1 LTVLARV
8 IVLHALQVL
17 KLRANPWAE
26 YWVRNIFLNT
36 HGDDL
41 SEIKTLTDAKG
52 DYYGM
57 SKLIYDDIKS
67 ETVRQDI
74 LTHIR
79 KEGAMQVSR
88 RQLGMLNRG
97 PRRRYLMAWKKILS
111 DVDDTLLSSGGLYPA
126 GIDKRYP
133 RKVVYPGV
141 LAFYRELD
149 LGTIGAEDWPEQR
162 VGNLVFLS
170 ARPHVYKDM
179 SEKSNFAKFEKL
191 RVVGADGRRGMHTTP
206 SLLAGDLVSGSQYI
220 ATNDFEPLAVKKFDN
235 FKRYVSIYPEYS
247 HIFVCDNG
255 QGDVKAGEMMH
266 DNFPYEF
273 QSMYVHVVKDIPLT
287 YGYAP
292 ERWREKEF
300 FPCFFTT
307 YPEAAL
313 HAATQNPPLIRLT
326 GLQRVCADAV
336 RDFDATPTKKWHS
349 NKQMAERRA
358 ELNQAIWRANNHLVA
373 NSVEAV
379 GLVLAERL
387 WQDGE
392 KVKTPYG
399 NGVVEAFNPE
409 FDLYTIDLDWR
420 PVDVQ
425 VKEHLLHVKEDVIR
439 PKQQMIE
446 KRSSMPLET
455 VVESDEATE
464 DDQDQNTFSSLRRQ
478 ILRPQKSLPAAL
490 SYSVGAKSLTV
501 VGGDHVRDTVGPLS
515 PPKDYAKA
523 NMSNRDVKNSTAA
536 VSDSSTISSVSSDES
551 SDDKK
556 LNQDQMTMKVT
567 ATVSGRWIS
576 KFVPPSLPAV
586 SKKSSSLFSFWVAT
600 TKFAPGEKC
609 TTPYGPATVLEHRVE
624 EKIVVA
630 EMIGWRARAY
640 LNEADA
646 KVTKES
652 LLASLFRRQA
662 GTSEP
667 TSKYPYFPYVRGTVI
682 RTPFGEAEVVVPIP
696 TPEEDP
702 TNQLRDHNDEIIVLS
717 LTSWRL
723 ANDSHPK
730 IYATVKNCREW
741 KDKKG
746 VRSSADGLFSAFGR
760 LVSTI
765 DREIKGRLSSQKP
778 KDDVHATPKF
788 KQYYQTAAAVSTDF
802 GNGRIV
808 KFRETDGFYCVSLSG
823 WTLANG
829 QNPVAWLRE
838 FDIRIQISLGCKEG
852 YPVLTYL
859 GVTGIL
865 ESVQATTGV
874 HIVMA
879 HSLRMVLY
887 LQPFSIVRP
896 LKAAVGEDV
905 LTAYGEG
912 KVRRYDILHDTYEIK
927 ISWGATI
934 FAKAETFDRLRDT
947 IRDKDGYFGMDWL
960 LRFFFDPSKG
970 TKVVE
975 TRSRSNSV
983 VSTSARSQ
991 SGTRS
996 VVT

>member
-1 LTVLARV
+1 LTVLSRV

-149 LGTIGAEDWPEQR
+149 LGTIGPEDWPEQR

-235 FKRYVSIYPEYS
+235 FRRYVSIYPEYS

-273 QSMYVHVVKDIPLT
+273 QSMYVHVVKEVPLT

-313 HAATQNPPLIRLT
+313 HAARQNPPLIRST

-336 RDFDATPTKKWHS
+336 RDFDAIPNKKWYS
-349 NKQMAERRA
+349 NKQKAERRA
-358 ELNQAIWRANNHLVA
+358 ELNQAVWRANNYLMA
-373 NSVEAV
+373 NAAEPV

-399 NGVVEAFNPE
+399 NGVVKAFNPE

-420 PVDVQ
+420 PLDVQ
-425 VKEHLLHVKEDVIR
+425 VNEHLVHVKEDVIR
-439 PKQQMIE
+439 PKQQMME
-446 KRSSMPLET
+446 KRLSMPLET
-455 VVESDEATE
+455 VVESDEVTE
-464 DDQDQNTFSSLRRQ
+464 DDQDQNVLSSSRPPM
-478 ILRPQKSLPAAL
+478 LRPQKSLPVAL
-490 SYSVGAKSLTV
+490 MSSNVTNAVKLTISKTMV
-501 VGGDHVRDTVGPLS
+501 PLVSPRD
-515 PPKDYAKA
+515 DAKA
-523 NMSNRDVKNSTAA
+523 DVSNRGSKNATA

-556 LNQDQMTMKVT
+556 ADQDQTIMKVS
-567 ATVSGRWIS
+567 ATVGGQWIS
-576 KFVPPSLPAV
+576 KFVAPSLPTV
-586 SKKSSSLFSFWVAT
+586 NKKSSPRFSFWVSAP
-600 TKFAPGEKC
+600 KFSPGEKC
-609 TTPYGPATVLEHRVE
+609 STPYGPATVLEHRVE
-624 EKIVVA
+624 EKIVVVD
-630 EMIGWRARAY
+630 MTGWKARAY
-640 LNEADA
+640 LNEVDA
-646 KVTKES
+646 KVTKEG
-652 LLASLFRRQA
+652 LLASLFRRQSV
-662 GTSEP
+662 TSDP
-667 TSKYPYFPYVRGTVI
+667 VPKYQYFPYVRGTVI
-682 RTPFGEAEVVVPIP
+682 HTPFGEAEVVVSIP

-702 TNQLRDHNDEIIVLS
+702 SNQLREHSDEIMVLS

-730 IYATVKNCREW
+730 IYATVKSCREW

-760 LVSTI
+760 LVSSI
-765 DREIKGRLSSQKP
+765 DREIKGRLISQKP
-778 KDDVHATPKF
+778 KDDGHTIPKF

-808 KFRETDGFYCVSLSG
+808 KFRAIDGFYCVSLSS

-838 FDIRIQISLGCKEG
+838 FDVRIQISSGCKEG
-852 YPVLTYL
+852 YPVLTNL

-887 LQPFSIVRP
+887 LQPSSIVRP

-912 KVRRYDILHDTYEIK
+912 KVQRYNIHHDTYEIK
-927 ISWGATI
+927 VSWGATI
-934 FAKAETFDRLRDT
+934 FAKAETFDRLRDS

-970 TKVVE
+970 SKGTKELE
-975 TRSRSNSV
+975 TRSRSNSI

-996 VVT
+996 VAT